1 MGSCIRN
8 LRLFHTMTLK
18 SVFFG
23 QFEAPPRV
31 ICANVIRNPEAERL
45 GEPRNSLSPGRL
57 RSTMS
62 RRTSQ
67 STIMSVLLGHSDRG
81 WLLGPYESCQIARN
95 PSISARTIA
104 SILSYSLQRFRVR
117 FSKWANLRTPDR
129 YPKTRIVHAKLTPP
143 RKKRCSE
150 IMTVYEIQ
158 NDLRMTS
165 LLPLGMR

>member
-67 STIMSVLLGHSDRG
+67 ITFMSVLLGHSDRG

-117 FSKWANLRTPDR
+117 SRQDGQTL
-129 YPKTRIVHAKLTPP
+129 
-143 RKKRCSE
+143 KRL
-150 IMTVYEIQ
+150 IDIQ
-158 NDLRMTS
+158 R
-165 LLPLGMR
+165 LGSSMPSSHRHERSDAARS